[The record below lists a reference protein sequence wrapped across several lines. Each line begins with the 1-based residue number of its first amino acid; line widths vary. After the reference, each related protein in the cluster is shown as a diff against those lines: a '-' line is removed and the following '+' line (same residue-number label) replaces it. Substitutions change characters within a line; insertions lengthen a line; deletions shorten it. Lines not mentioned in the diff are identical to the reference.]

1 MADAHPKDAQS
12 FGFQAE
18 VAKLLHMMVH
28 AVYSEREVFL
38 RELISNAA
46 DACDRRRYEALTDAA
61 LLGETALEVVISVDP
76 QARTLTLAD
85 SGIGMSRDEL
95 IDNLGTIARSGT
107 ARFAEL
113 AKAGQAGAP
122 ELIGQFGV
130 GFYSAFMVADK
141 VSVTSRKAGSEEAWT
156 WTSDGLGQFEV
167 APSSRAEVGTTIVL
181 HMKEDAGD
189 FLEKPR
195 LSHIIRTYSDHI
207 AIPVKLGINA
217 EVPEAMNSAQALWT
231 RPKSDISEDD
241 HKGFYR
247 HLGGLWDEPLHTLHF
262 KAEGRLDYT
271 CLLYTPSQAP
281 QDLFDPA
288 RQSKVKLYV
297 KRVFIT
303 DDCSTLLPPY
313 LRFLKGVVDAQDL
326 SLNISREMLQNNPVL
341 GAMKSAITG
350 KVLSDYAKLA
360 DKQPETWTKL
370 WEQFGRVLKEGLYE
384 DFERRDELLK
394 LARFRSTRGDGWVS
408 LDDYKAAMK
417 DGQNAIYVL
426 AAEDRAALSSPQIE
440 GFKARGVEVLL
451 LSDPIDDFWL
461 GMIPAYADVPFK
473 SITKSGTDLK
483 DLGDVPEQQATDSAD
498 IDRLIGALKAVL
510 GEQVKDIQ
518 SSDRLTESPVCLV
531 AEDHDLDLRLQR
543 MLKLHDKLKEL
554 SPRILE
560 INPRH
565 ELVKTLAAK
574 VGQDGAAALFEL
586 AAPLLLD
593 QARLLEGE
601 TLPDPAGF
609 ARRMS
614 EVLLKLAA

>member
-1 MADAHPKDAQS
+1 MADADPKDAQS

-181 HMKEDAGD
+181 RMKEDAGD

-231 RPKSDISEDD
+231 RPKSAISEDD

-483 DLGDVPEQQATDSAD
+483 DLGDVPEQPATDNAQT
-498 IDRLIGALKAVL
+498 DRLIGALKAVL

-518 SSDRLTESPVCLV
+518 SSERLTESAVCLV
-531 AEDHDLDLRLQR
+531 AEDQDLDLRLQR

-565 ELVKTLAAK
+565 PLITALGAR
-574 VGQDGAAALFEL
+574 VGQDGAAALFDL